1 MTGFSK
7 EMQEALR
14 LDAEKLS
21 AITGEEHT
29 VEFFDFEEPQ
39 STQAPC
45 PHCFESS
52 GYAARYHS
60 HTWYEPAWED
70 ADPTRPCPYCDA
82 TGFVDSEP
90 VTLDDLEAQA
100 WEQKS

>member
-1 MTGFSK
+1 MSGFSR
-7 EMQEALR
+7 EMQDALR
-14 LDAEKLS
+14 QDAEKLS
-21 AITGEEHT
+21 AMTGEEHT

-39 STQAPC
+39 SLPAPC

-52 GYAARYHS
+52 GYAGRVHP
-60 HTWYEPAWED
+60 HTWDDPAWED

-90 VTLDDLEAQA
+90 VTLDDLEAQDA
-100 WEQKS
+100 EREQ